1 VFTVVENSMPL
12 CLFPPSPSPSPFYST
27 FRRITSAIEQN
38 VRGVRY
44 IQVRKRGAE
53 EEPEEAPGDLA
64 RSWQEADQGAE
75 HLNRSWQEADQG
87 AEQQEAEMM
96 DGRGELTPHQIAQLM
111 SIIADMDSVKGLRG
125 ADTEVARGRSPPTD
139 AELEEFISY
148 MERGGARM
156 QVRG

>member
-1 VFTVVENSMPL
+1 MV
-12 CLFPPSPSPSPFYST
+12 
-27 FRRITSAIEQN
+27 N
-38 VRGVRY
+38 VIY

-64 RSWQEADQGAE
+64 RSWQEAE
-75 HLNRSWQEADQG
+75 HLNRIWQEG

-125 ADTEVARGRSPPTD
+125 ADTEVDRGRSPPTD

>member
-1 VFTVVENSMPL
+1 
-12 CLFPPSPSPSPFYST
+12 
-27 FRRITSAIEQN
+27 
-38 VRGVRY
+38 VRY

-75 HLNRSWQEADQG
+75 HLSRIWDQGAEQQG

-125 ADTEVARGRSPPTD
+125 ADTEVDRGRSPPTD

-148 MERGGARM
+148 MERGGARI

>member
-1 VFTVVENSMPL
+1 VNKMFDVS
-12 CLFPPSPSPSPFYST
+12 
-27 FRRITSAIEQN
+27 
-38 VRGVRY
+38 Y

-64 RSWQEADQGAE
+64 RSWQEAGQGAE
-75 HLNRSWQEADQG
+75 HLIRSWQEVEQEG

-111 SIIADMDSVKGLRG
+111 SIIADMDTVKGLRG
-125 ADTEVARGRSPPTD
+125 ADTEVDRGRSPPTD

>member
-1 VFTVVENSMPL
+1 MF
-12 CLFPPSPSPSPFYST
+12 
-27 FRRITSAIEQN
+27 N
-38 VRGVRY
+38 VTY

-75 HLNRSWQEADQG
+75 HLIRNWQEEDQG
-87 AEQQEAEMM
+87 AEHQEAETM

-111 SIIADMDSVKGLRG
+111 SIIADMDSVKGLRR
-125 ADTEVARGRSPPTD
+125 ADTEVDRGRSPPTD
-139 AELEEFISY
+139 ADLEEFISY

>member
-1 VFTVVENSMPL
+1 MLVNPIKL
-12 CLFPPSPSPSPFYST
+12 LKLLYP
-27 FRRITSAIEQN
+27 N
-38 VRGVRY
+38 

-75 HLNRSWQEADQG
+75 HLSRSWQEE
-87 AEQQEAEMM
+87 EQQEAEMM

-125 ADTEVARGRSPPTD
+125 ADTEVDRGRSPPTD

-156 QVRG
+156 QVRGSPEITHDPLLFSVAQGIF